1 MRIAIDT
8 GGTFTDCVY
17 LKNGVPTVLKLPSTP
32 DDPAKSVLEAIRQIA
47 SGQNVEVR
55 HGTTIGTNALLERK
69 GARVAFVTTAGF
81 EDTIAIGRQARQHLY
96 DWLATPAPC
105 IVPKELRFGVKERVS
120 PEGDILLSPS
130 DGELARLRRK
140 IRASNAESI
149 AISLLFSFAN
159 PEHEKK
165 VFAQLRTLGI
175 PISVSHEILPE
186 FREYERAATVVVN
199 AYLAPKAGAYVR
211 RLGTAIADRGD
222 GSLYV
227 MQSSGGIISATLAAE
242 EPVRTVLSGPAGGV
256 IGAHRIAQLAG
267 LEQII
272 SFDMGGTST
281 DVSLIDP
288 RGPQITNES
297 RISEIPISV
306 PMLDIHTVGA
316 GGGSLA
322 WFDRGG
328 ILHVGPASAG
338 AEPGPICYGRG
349 QQPTVTDANL
359 ILNRLDPELALAGTV
374 RLDEARARC
383 FMENTRGAISSVE
396 EFAGGIIQLAEA
408 EMEKAIRLISV
419 ERGHDPREFTLI
431 AFGGAG
437 PLHAC
442 SLARALGIPRVLVP
456 VMPGAL
462 SALGILG
469 ADVVRDYSRTVMISS
484 EQDFAPRDY
493 GASESVSANPVRVL
507 RSSPLRA
514 FNRGDHAEST
524 DGAETIPQHT
534 STSDSQ
540 LLSLL
545 EPHFADLEAKATGE
559 FNREGLTGSSIRSA
573 DIRYSGQGYEINVPA
588 DPEMLAQFHDAHR
601 KRYGHADES
610 KRVEVVNVRI
620 RMISASEPL
629 QLPRRSESSP
639 GSDHAIL
646 KQKKVMFANQWLET
660 PVLDRNLLVP
670 GNSFTGPAIVHEYS
684 ATTVVP
690 PDCHANVDPYSNLI
704 IEV

>member
-1 MRIAIDT
+1 AI
-8 GGTFTDCVY
+8 
-17 LKNGVPTVLKLPSTP
+17 S
-32 DDPAKSVLEAIRQIA
+32 
-47 SGQNVEVR
+47 
-55 HGTTIGTNALLERK
+55 
-69 GARVAFVTTAGF
+69 
-81 EDTIAIGRQARQHLY
+81 RQARQHLY

-140 IRASNAESI
+140 IRASNAKSI

-211 RLGTAIADRGD
+211 RLGTAIAARGD

-328 ILHVGPASAG
+328 ILPCNLTLR
-338 AEPGPICYGRG
+338 PTGR
-349 QQPTVTDANL
+349 TW
-359 ILNRLDPELALAGTV
+359 
-374 RLDEARARC
+374 
-383 FMENTRGAISSVE
+383 S
-396 EFAGGIIQLAEA
+396 
-408 EMEKAIRLISV
+408 
-419 ERGHDPREFTLI
+419 
-431 AFGGAG
+431 
-437 PLHAC
+437 
-442 SLARALGIPRVLVP
+442 
-456 VMPGAL
+456 
-462 SALGILG
+462 SALRLT
-469 ADVVRDYSRTVMISS
+469 ARSR
-484 EQDFAPRDY
+484 APV
-493 GASESVSANPVRVL
+493 SVDIKIG
-507 RSSPLRA
+507 RA
-514 FNRGDHAEST
+514 H
-524 DGAETIPQHT
+524 
-534 STSDSQ
+534 
-540 LLSLL
+540 
-545 EPHFADLEAKATGE
+545 
-559 FNREGLTGSSIRSA
+559 
-573 DIRYSGQGYEINVPA
+573 V
-588 DPEMLAQFHDAHR
+588 
-601 KRYGHADES
+601 
-610 KRVEVVNVRI
+610 
-620 RMISASEPL
+620 
-629 QLPRRSESSP
+629 
-639 GSDHAIL
+639 
-646 KQKKVMFANQWLET
+646 
-660 PVLDRNLLVP
+660 
-670 GNSFTGPAIVHEYS
+670 
-684 ATTVVP
+684 
-690 PDCHANVDPYSNLI
+690 
-704 IEV
+704 